1 MCNKCGDTETTIKK
15 NNMKLLLGS
24 SWKTSLAGLIGA
36 IALLVVD
43 YIKPGDMDLK
53 TIVESIVV
61 FIVGKL
67 AADAGSK

>member
-1 MCNKCGDTETTIKK
+1 
-15 NNMKLLLGS
+15 MKAILGS

-43 YIKPGDMDLK
+43 YVKPGDMDLK

-67 AADAGSK
+67 AADSGSK

>member
-1 MCNKCGDTETTIKK
+1 
-15 NNMKLLLGS
+15 MKLLLGS
-24 SWKTSLAGLIGA
+24 SWKTSLAGLLGA
-36 IALLVVD
+36 VALLVVD